1 MASVAKGHGK
11 VTQKELDDK
20 FDNLKTLLKNIKNAR
35 GDDLYTHLQSVFK
48 ILILHYPDNAL
59 EKLEEVSFLLK
70 NANKYDI
77 EKFLKMSE
85 IRSYK
90 DVCAQMDDYISIMKK

>member
-1 MASVAKGHGK
+1 MASVGAKGHGK
-11 VTQKELDDK
+11 VTQKELDEK
-20 FDNLKTLLKNIKNAR
+20 FDNLKTLLKNIQHGGN
-35 GDDLYTHLQSVFK
+35 DLYTHLQAVFK
-48 ILILHYPDNAL
+48 LLILHYPDNAL

-77 EKFLKMSE
+77 EKFLKMSD

>member
-1 MASVAKGHGK
+1 MASAAKGHGK
-11 VTQKELDDK
+11 VTQKELNEK
-20 FDNLKTLLKNIKNAR
+20 FDNLKTKLKDVKNAK
-35 GDDLYTHLQSVFK
+35 GEDLYTHLQAVFK
-48 ILILHYPDNAL
+48 ILILHYPDNAI

-77 EKFLKMSE
+77 EKFLKMSD